1 MSARAFYES
10 IYVHEYVARYLNLR
24 DLNRLMSD
32 RDRIK
37 VTENCLLVIVILCSV
52 CLPQFEVFEKCMSK
66 RIEDL

>member
-37 VTENCLLVIVILCSV
+37 VTENCLLVVVICALFMFAT
-52 CLPQFEVFEKCMSK
+52 L
-66 RIEDL
+66 